1 MIYILLTDFSP
12 MFHFSIPLKRQK
24 ASGFLK
30 FSGGI
35 EMERG
40 REMGKDKFH
49 CLLIRLDHFLKQP
62 LNFK

>member
-24 ASGFLK
+24 VSK

-35 EMERG
+35 EMEHG